1 MIPVIINMRFR
12 LFISSIPHPS
22 RHIQS
27 LGVLCNYLH
36 FRSENLHFLIFSVIA
51 GGFFVVFFC
60 NFFNDFLPTIKRTRC
75 KLLYPKYLSNF
86 DRVFHTTIQPKYRGF
101 FSSFFFSLH
110 FFFFFF
116 QNFSFMVD
124 NFSIF
129 FFQQP
134 LFISLS
140 DIFFFFKII
149 IAYLFTNLIS
159 YSFNLLLYS
168 SVVSSF
174 IFENTRTASMTLPEN
189 NKLKCLYLLTRQTF
203 INICVHIL
211 MHLSRVL
218 LFLFLNPSV
227 KMHQACVY
235 AHIPKNSIFWVNS
248 PEKQEYSIQ
257 TKHFFPQWK

>member
-116 QNFSFMVD
+116 PEFLLYGRQFLNIFFSIASFYFSFRY
-124 NFSIF
+124 F
-129 FFQQP
+129 FFLQNNYR
-134 LFISLS
+134 LSL
-140 DIFFFFKII
+140 
-149 IAYLFTNLIS
+149 Y
-159 YSFNLLLYS
+159 
-168 SVVSSF
+168 
-174 IFENTRTASMTLPEN
+174 
-189 NKLKCLYLLTRQTF
+189 
-203 INICVHIL
+203 
-211 MHLSRVL
+211 
-218 LFLFLNPSV
+218 
-227 KMHQACVY
+227 
-235 AHIPKNSIFWVNS
+235 
-248 PEKQEYSIQ
+248 
-257 TKHFFPQWK
+257 